1 MHRPT
6 HQQEQRRAGSGRS
19 RKRAGFTLVEII
31 AVLVILAV
39 LAAVSIPRYLSLTEM
54 ARVRALDNALATGLS
69 HVSMAFGRLVLQNQ
83 GQAPSAAAL
92 AAAATAQAPRSA
104 DYAFSFAATA
114 SGGVGVTVAEIAEPT
129 RTATRE
135 WRSP

>member
-6 HQQEQRRAGSGRS
+6 HQQEKRSADSGRS
-19 RKRAGFTLVEII
+19 RPRAGFTLVEII
-31 AVLVILAV
+31 TALVILAV
-39 LAAVSIPRYLSLTEM
+39 LAAVAIPRYLSLADM

-83 GQAPSAAAL
+83 GQAPSAEAL
-92 AAAATAQAPRSA
+92 AAAATAQAPQSA
-104 DYAFSFAATA
+104 DYAYSFAATA
-114 SGGVGVTVAEIAEPT
+114 AGGVGVTVAEIADPA

>member
-1 MHRPT
+1 M
-6 HQQEQRRAGSGRS
+6 RAGSGRS
-19 RKRAGFTLVEII
+19 RPRAGFTLVEIL

-39 LAAVSIPRYLSLTEM
+39 LAAVAVPRYLSLMEM
-54 ARVRALDNALATGLS
+54 ARDKALDNALATGLS

-83 GQAPSAAAL
+83 GQAPSAEAL
-92 AAAATAQAPRSA
+92 AAAATAQAPQSA

-114 SGGVGVTVAEIAEPT
+114 AGVVGVTVAEIADPA

>member
-6 HQQEQRRAGSGRS
+6 HPQDQRRAGSGRS
-19 RKRAGFTLVEII
+19 RPRAGFTLVEIL

-39 LAAVSIPRYLSLTEM
+39 LAAVAVPRYLSLMEM
-54 ARVRALDNALATGLS
+54 ARDKALDNALATGLS

-83 GQAPSAAAL
+83 GQAPSAEAL
-92 AAAATAQAPRSA
+92 AAAATAQAPQSA